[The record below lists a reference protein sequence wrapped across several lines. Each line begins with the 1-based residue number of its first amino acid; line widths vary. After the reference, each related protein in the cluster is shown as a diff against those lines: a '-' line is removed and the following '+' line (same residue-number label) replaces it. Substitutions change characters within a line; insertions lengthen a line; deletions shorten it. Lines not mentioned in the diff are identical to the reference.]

1 VDSRKSLAL
10 MSLVGAIPGGLLAF
24 FGAMGGISGAGG
36 LLMVTFWLAAVVG
49 VILALLPVTAFTGI
63 YPKAAGAAKAK
74 KAKAEPEKKGAA
86 EAAAP
91 ASEELDVA
99 DSDEIAEA
107 SDEFSAV
114 SDDEFEF
121 DDVDEFDEDEDVG
134 KKKKKK

>member
-1 VDSRKSLAL
+1 MDSRKSLGL

-36 LLMVTFWLAAVVG
+36 LLMVAFWLAAVVG

-63 YPKAAGAAKAK
+63 YPRAAGAAKAK
-74 KAKAEPEKKGAA
+74 KAKDQPEKKPSAVAA
-86 EAAAP
+86 EP

-99 DSDEIAEA
+99 ESDEFAEA